1 MKILF
6 VTNGYP
12 TLKHPEYCVFT
23 KEQIENIL
31 LLHNDIQSNI
41 YFINA
46 REKGKLEYI
55 RAIPR
60 LFKLI
65 REHDIIHAFHG
76 LSLILVFLLGPR
88 RNIVVSFLNSINNEY
103 GESIFISKMLI
114 WITNIIVKKKNITKI
129 FKDRLP
135 THITNNC
142 YYLPNGVDMTKFY
155 PMPKSKAKNELGLL
169 ENKRYILFVSSKYL
183 NRKQKRYDKFRNI
196 MSKLKQEFNDVEE
209 LVLVGEPRDRINY
222 YFNAAEFHLLTSD
235 FEGSPNSVKEAM
247 ACNTPI
253 ISTPV
258 GNVPSM
264 LQDVPSCRVS
274 SSFEENELYVLARSL
289 LMKSPSKV
297 NTRSYLTIKN
307 LDMQSTT
314 EKLYQIYKTI

>member
-23 KEQIENIL
+23 KEQIESVL
-31 LLHNDIQSNI
+31 LLHNDIQSKI

-46 REKGKLEYI
+46 REKGKFEYI

-60 LFKLI
+60 LFKLV
-65 REHDIIHAFHG
+65 REHDIIHTFHG
-76 LSLILVFLLGPR
+76 LSFILVFLLGPR
-88 RNIVVSFLNSINNEY
+88 RKIVVSFLNSINNEY
-103 GESIFISKMLI
+103 GESIILSKILI
-114 WITNIIVKKKNITKI
+114 WITNIMVKKKNITKI

-135 THITNNC
+135 THIADNC
-142 YYLPNGVDMTKFY
+142 YHLPNGVDLTKFY
-155 PMPKSKAKNELGLL
+155 PMPKSKAKSELGLL
-169 ENKRYILFVSSKYL
+169 DNKRYILFVSSKYL
-183 NRKQKRYDKFRNI
+183 NRRQKRYDKFRNI

-222 YFNAAEFHLLTSD
+222 YYNSAEFHLLTSD

-247 ACNTPI
+247 ACNTPVI
-253 ISTPV
+253 ATPV

-264 LQDVPSCRVS
+264 LQDVPSCHVS
-274 SSFEENELYVLARSL
+274 SSFDDEELHALARSL
-289 LMKSPSKV
+289 LLEPSFGID
-297 NTRSYLTIKN
+297 TRSYLILKN
-307 LDMQSTT
+307 LDIKSTS
-314 EKLYQIYKTI
+314 ERLYQIYKTI